1 MANNPFLSDAAA
13 TAAANAIGALCN
25 GGSINIY
32 VASQPA
38 NANTPL
44 TGQTLLAS
52 LGMASPAFGAATAGG
67 NMSAN
72 AIAAASALATGTA
85 AWFRILASDG
95 VTVVMDGTVGTSG
108 VFDIVLTTTAIV
120 AGTNVAVTSYTYT
133 QTE

>member
-1 MANNPFLSDAAA
+1 MANNPFLSDTAAE
-13 TAAANAIGALCN
+13 AAANAIGALCN
-25 GGSINIY
+25 GGSLNIY

-38 NANTPL
+38 NANTAL

-72 AIAAASALATGTA
+72 AIASASALATGTA
-85 AWFRILASDG
+85 AWFRILQSDG
-95 VTVVMDGTVGTSG
+95 VTVVMDGSVGTAG
-108 VFDIVLTTTAIV
+108 CDINLTTTAIV